1 MKIFIADD
9 YQSATPKLAAWSK
22 LAGHD
27 VTVCTETIKDPA
39 KLPAG
44 IEQADALLLIQQ
56 RAPFTQAHLDR
67 MPKLKVIAQTGKNV
81 AHIDMDA
88 CTRRGVAV
96 VAAGVGSPY
105 APAELAWGLIF
116 ASLRSIPQEVA
127 ALRAGQWQSTVGV
140 GVHGKTLGIYAYG
153 KIGSLVAKAGAAF
166 GMKVICW
173 GRGPSVEK
181 AKADGFEAAAS
192 REALFSQS
200 DVLSIHIPLNN
211 ETRGIVTAADL
222 AMMKPTALFVNTSR
236 APLVAAGALEA
247 ALKAGRPGFAAV
259 DVFEDEP
266 VYGAAHPLLKMD
278 NVTATPHLGYVEQST
293 YEMYFAAAFDN
304 LVAFAN
310 GKPQHVLNPEAL
322 AAK

>member
-44 IEQADALLLIQQ
+44 IEQAEALLLIQQ

-88 CTRRGVAV
+88 CTKRGVAV

-153 KIGSLVAKAGAAF
+153 KIGSLVAKA
-166 GMKVICW
+166 
-173 GRGPSVEK
+173 
-181 AKADGFEAAAS
+181 
-192 REALFSQS
+192 
-200 DVLSIHIPLNN
+200 
-211 ETRGIVTAADL
+211 
-222 AMMKPTALFVNTSR
+222 
-236 APLVAAGALEA
+236 
-247 ALKAGRPGFAAV
+247 
-259 DVFEDEP
+259 
-266 VYGAAHPLLKMD
+266 
-278 NVTATPHLGYVEQST
+278 
-293 YEMYFAAAFDN
+293 
-304 LVAFAN
+304 
-310 GKPQHVLNPEAL
+310 
-322 AAK
+322 

>member
-1 MKIFIADD
+1 MKIAIADD

-27 VTVCTETIKDPA
+27 VTVYTGTVKDPDN
-39 KLPAG
+39 LPAG
-44 IEQADALLLIQQ
+44 IDQIEGLVLIQQ

-81 AHIDMDA
+81 AHIDLEA

-96 VAAGVGSPY
+96 AGAGTGSPY

-127 ALRAGQWQSTVGV
+127 ALRAGKWQSTVGI

-153 KIGSLVAKAGAAF
+153 KIGSLVAKAGQAF
-166 GMKVICW
+166 GMNVICW
-173 GRGPSVEK
+173 GRGASLEK
-181 AKADGFEAAAS
+181 AKADGFKAAAS
-192 REALFSQS
+192 REALFAES
-200 DVLSIHIPLNN
+200 DVLSIHIPLNK
-211 ETRGIVTAADL
+211 ETRGIVTATDL
-222 AMMKPTALFVNTSR
+222 ALMKPTALFVNTSR
-236 APLVAAGALEA
+236 APLVATGALEA

-278 NVTATPHLGYVEQST
+278 NVTATPHLGYVEQRT

-310 GKPQHVLNPEAL
+310 GAPQNVLNPEVL
-322 AAK
+322 DK